1 MKKDVTDNPRYPH
14 RVVITRLLVP
24 DNPFQEEE
32 DEETDDTFAEDDAF
46 ADTDEGADTVDAEI
60 PQGEEQGDEDA
71 ADDEETEP
79 DIRYTFPDE
88 TEEITHDVY
97 VVLYEGMGRAFTD
110 TTTTG
115 STKMDYNRRKCSIP
129 VRYDKWAH
137 EILDGDRIAVMIGD
151 VVYDGE
157 VKDAEP
163 DNDRT
168 LIYWERPRV
177 TD

>member
-1 MKKDVTDNPRYPH
+1 MKREEVINERYPH
-14 RVVITRLLVP
+14 SVVITRLLVP
-24 DNPFQEEE
+24 DNPFNDESDEEE
-32 DEETDDTFAEDDAF
+32 TTTSEDVFGNDEEETVEQSGEVSSDEEQGETDNEEETD
-46 ADTDEGADTVDAEI
+46 
-60 PQGEEQGDEDA
+60 
-71 ADDEETEP
+71 
-79 DIRYTFPDE
+79 IRYEFPDE
-88 TEEITHDVY
+88 SEEITHDVV
-97 VVLYEGMGRAFTD
+97 VVLYEGAGRVFTD

-129 VRYDKWAH
+129 VRFDEWTH
-137 EILDGDRIAVMIGD
+137 EILDGDRIAVKVGD
-151 VVYDGE
+151 VIYDGE